1 MKKQQAKIYSEV
13 AHGMI
18 VTKRAP
24 ALAPKRLLLNSTLT
38 SSNFFRFRAA
48 NALLETSQ
56 RYVGEDFLMKQ
67 CSVPQ
72 SSVEILLSGFEHAG
86 LS

>member
-1 MKKQQAKIYSEV
+1 MLCLRQAKD
-13 AHGMI
+13 M
-18 VTKRAP
+18 
-24 ALAPKRLLLNSTLT
+24 L
-38 SSNFFRFRAA
+38 
-48 NALLETSQ
+48 
-56 RYVGEDFLMKQ
+56 EDFLMTQ